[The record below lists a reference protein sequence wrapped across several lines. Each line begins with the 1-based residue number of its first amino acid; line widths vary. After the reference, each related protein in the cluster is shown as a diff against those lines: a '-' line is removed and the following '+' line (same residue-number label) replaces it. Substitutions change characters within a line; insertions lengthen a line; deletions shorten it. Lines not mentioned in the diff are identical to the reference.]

1 MKVCYLIQ
9 THANP
14 QQILRLV
21 STIARSSRDRAFIL
35 IDHDPTNCR
44 LPPEPFQKFK
54 NVEIIE
60 AGKCVRGD
68 FTLVQNYLDAVQW
81 LFDRNIQFDWLTNL
95 SGQDYPT
102 QPLEHIEQFLSETE
116 YDGFMEWFDILS
128 PASHWTI
135 EEGRGRYFYQYWHF
149 THDLPK
155 WQKWLLVP
163 LKEIVNSLQSYV
175 KINLTYG
182 LTVGRHAKTSPFNR
196 NFVCYGGS
204 YFKTLSRQC
213 VEYFYDRTKQHPD
226 LVKYYANT
234 LNSDESYMQTVL
246 VNSGKFNLCNSNKM
260 YVDFS
265 QTRHGRP
272 RVLTLADHASLTAP
286 EFHFARKFDL
296 AIDAAILDRLDN
308 SVLRE

>member
-14 QQILRLV
+14 HQILRLV
-21 STIARSSRDRAFIL
+21 STIAQSSDRAFIL
-35 IDHDPTNCR
+35 IGHDPTNCQ
-44 LPPEPFQKFK
+44 LPPELFQKFK

-60 AGKCVRGD
+60 TGKCVRGD
-68 FTLVQNYLDAVQW
+68 FTLVQNYLDAVKW
-81 LFDRNIQFDWLTNL
+81 LFARNIQFDWLTNL
-95 SGQDYPT
+95 SGQDYLT
-102 QPLEHIEQFLSETE
+102 QPLDRIEQFLAATE

-128 PASHWTI
+128 PSSHWTI
-135 EEGRGRYFYQYWHF
+135 AESRERYFYQYWHL
-149 THDLPK
+149 THSLPK

-163 LKEIVNSLQSYV
+163 LKHIVNTLQSYIR
-175 KINLTYG
+175 INLAYG
-182 LTVGRHAKTSPFNR
+182 LTVGRYAKASPFNQ

-213 VEYFYDRTKQHPD
+213 VEYFFNHAKQHPE
-226 LVKYYANT
+226 LVEYYANT

-246 VNSGKFNLCNSNKM
+246 LNSGKFNFCNDNKM

-272 RVLTLADHASLTAP
+272 RVLTVADYANLTDP

-296 AIDAAILDRLDN
+296 AIDSAILDRLD
-308 SVLRE
+308 SLVLR